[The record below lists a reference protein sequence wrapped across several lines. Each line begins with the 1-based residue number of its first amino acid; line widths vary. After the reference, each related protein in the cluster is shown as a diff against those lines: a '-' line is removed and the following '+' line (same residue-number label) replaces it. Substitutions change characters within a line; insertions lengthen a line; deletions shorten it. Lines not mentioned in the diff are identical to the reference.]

1 MIAVVKSASQ
11 YAEMLARVTEL
22 ALLDPAVDSDEGR
35 ELEVLCVLTKEY
47 ENRRFPL
54 AAPSP
59 LAAIRQR
66 LDQLNLASK
75 DLVPFLGSRSK
86 VSEVM
91 SGKRSL
97 SLNMIRALHDGLGI
111 PLESLVSTEKDDSPG
126 DEIEWDR
133 FPVRELLRLKWVT
146 TDQLGPKARIGYVES
161 RNIMELFFRP
171 IGGVSMATSAL
182 HKTDRVVT
190 ASPSDRYALVAW
202 EAYVRRRA
210 EGVAVSREYRSDDW
224 TADGIREL
232 RALSRFD
239 VGPRLAVQYLRER
252 GIIVD
257 IVPHLARTRL
267 DGAALRRSDG
277 TPVIA
282 LTLRYDR
289 VDNFWFTLFHE
300 LMHVVHHLRSIDT
313 AGVSFL
319 DDLDIGGDLSPM
331 EVEADELAREAL
343 VPSEMWNTSAVR
355 YSVAP
360 MTVNQLALQVG
371 VSDAVVAGRVRRE
384 RKNYRLLSAMIGAGE
399 VRKLFPDERWTTE

>member
-1 MIAVVKSASQ
+1 MIAVIKSAIQ
-11 YAEMLARVTEL
+11 YEEMLARVTEL
-22 ALLDPAVDSDEGR
+22 ALADPAADSAYGK
-35 ELEVLCVLTKEY
+35 ELEVLVVLIQEY
-47 ENRRFPL
+47 ERRLYPL

-66 LDQLNLASK
+66 LDQRGLASK

-111 PLESLVSTEKDDSPG
+111 PLESLISTEKDDSPI

-133 FPVRELLRLKWVT
+133 FPVRELLKLKWVT
-146 TDQLGPKARIGYVES
+146 TDQLGPKAKIGFTES
-161 RNIMELFFRP
+161 RDIMEAFFRP
-171 IGGVSMATSAL
+171 IGGVGMANYAL

-190 ASPSDRYALVAW
+190 ATPSDKYALVAW

-210 EGVAVSREYRSDDW
+210 EGVAVAREFRVDDW
-224 TADGIREL
+224 GSDGLREL

-257 IVPHLARTRL
+257 IVPHLAKTRL

-300 LMHVVHHLRSIDT
+300 LMHVVHHLWTIDPNR
-313 AGVSFL
+313 GSFL
-319 DDLDIGGDLSPM
+319 DDLDMNGDLTPVES
-331 EVEADELAREAL
+331 EADELAREAL
-343 VPSEMWNTSAVR
+343 VPAVMWNTSAVR

-360 MTVNQLALQVG
+360 VTVNQLALQIG

-384 RKNYRLLSAMIGAGE
+384 RKNYRLLSSMVGAGE
-399 VRKLFPDERWTTE
+399 VRKLFPDERWSE

>member
-1 MIAVVKSASQ
+1 MIAVIKSASQ
-11 YAEMLARVTEL
+11 YAEMLTRVTEL
-22 ALLDPAVDSDEGR
+22 ALLDPAADSDEGQD
-35 ELEVLCVLTKEY
+35 LEVLAVLLREY
-47 ENRRFPL
+47 EQRRFPL
-54 AAPSP
+54 VAASP

-66 LDQLNLASK
+66 LDQLDLSSK

-97 SLNMIRALHDGLGI
+97 SVSMIRALHDGLGI
-111 PLESLVSTEKDDSPG
+111 PYESLLSPAKDDPG

-133 FPVRELLRLKWVT
+133 FPVRELLKLNWLT
-146 TDQLGPKARIGYVES
+146 TDQLGPKARIGFTES
-161 RNIMELFFRP
+161 RDVMEAFFRP
-171 IGGVSMATSAL
+171 IGGVNMVRSAL

-190 ASPSDRYALVAW
+190 AKPSDIYALAAW

-210 EGVAVSREYRSDDW
+210 EGVTVAREYRADDW
-224 TADGIREL
+224 RADGLREL

-277 TPVIA
+277 APVIA

-300 LMHVVHHLRSIDT
+300 LMHVVHHLRRVDAT
-313 AGVSFL
+313 DVKFL
-319 DDLDIGGDLSPM
+319 DDLDVSADVSAV
-331 EVEADELAREAL
+331 ETEADDLAREAL
-343 VPSEMWNTSAVR
+343 VPSAMWNTSAVR

-360 MTVNQLALQVG
+360 VTVNQLALQIG
-371 VSDAVVAGRVRRE
+371 VSEAVIAGRVRRE
-384 RKNYRLLSAMIGAGE
+384 RKNYRLLSSMVGAGE
-399 VRKLFPDERWTTE
+399 VRKLFPDERWAND